1 MTISNSTTGNAEM
14 FQFQPHQPPK
24 QQQQQFIILAGPH
37 KTASTSTQLTMISL
51 QKANLLG
58 AFVWPKLRK
67 NYFPKRFSS
76 FAIGLMDREDDK
88 RVIQKVVRWTKE
100 FKKIWSKGQS
110 IVIGSEL
117 LGPAS
122 LSLYGSN
129 VLDGLKQAL
138 PTGRMNE
145 TEETTSTVVLNY
157 RSDRLGHLLSVW
169 GQFNFK
175 NRKVSTKTF
184 SDWMCSMDCSLQEPK
199 LNMNVINTLG
209 QAAVYREANYS
220 IVVVD
225 TGGVERDRLN
235 LANVPAC
242 EVLGI
247 ACVNGV
253 PEHMTP
259 EPMKGNSSN
268 QEVRLG
274 PEGGV
279 ATSEIILQEINAIL
293 KRMDCSYEHFLV
305 DESIHILHLSDM
317 FSNCSK
323 WSDKPAINEKQACSL
338 IQNVLECGN
347 NETSENSHDLNA
359 HSDGL
364 TKQMNET
371 IEYSPIG
378 IEDHNEHS
386 DWFLKQTNET
396 MEYNPIRTREYHE
409 HGNGLNLKKVVDE
422 MSVATGLFLLSAL
435 VLFYRRLHSVSKNH
449 FTK

>member
-1 MTISNSTTGNAEM
+1 
-14 FQFQPHQPPK
+14 
-24 QQQQQFIILAGPH
+24 
-37 KTASTSTQLTMISL
+37 
-51 QKANLLG
+51 
-58 AFVWPKLRK
+58 
-67 NYFPKRFSS
+67 
-76 FAIGLMDREDDK
+76 
-88 RVIQKVVRWTKE
+88 
-100 FKKIWSKGQS
+100 
-110 IVIGSEL
+110 
-117 LGPAS
+117 
-122 LSLYGSN
+122 
-129 VLDGLKQAL
+129 
-138 PTGRMNE
+138 
-145 TEETTSTVVLNY
+145 
-157 RSDRLGHLLSVW
+157 
-169 GQFNFK
+169 
-175 NRKVSTKTF
+175 
-184 SDWMCSMDCSLQEPK
+184 MDCSLQEPK

-268 QEVRLG
+268 QELVRLG

-371 IEYSPIG
+371 IEYSPI
-378 IEDHNEHS
+378 
-386 DWFLKQTNET
+386 
-396 MEYNPIRTREYHE
+396 RTREYHE
-409 HGNGLNLKKVVDE
+409 HGNGLNSKKVVDE

>member
-1 MTISNSTTGNAEM
+1 
-14 FQFQPHQPPK
+14 
-24 QQQQQFIILAGPH
+24 
-37 KTASTSTQLTMISL
+37 
-51 QKANLLG
+51 
-58 AFVWPKLRK
+58 
-67 NYFPKRFSS
+67 
-76 FAIGLMDREDDK
+76 
-88 RVIQKVVRWTKE
+88 
-100 FKKIWSKGQS
+100 
-110 IVIGSEL
+110 
-117 LGPAS
+117 
-122 LSLYGSN
+122 
-129 VLDGLKQAL
+129 
-138 PTGRMNE
+138 
-145 TEETTSTVVLNY
+145 
-157 RSDRLGHLLSVW
+157 
-169 GQFNFK
+169 
-175 NRKVSTKTF
+175 
-184 SDWMCSMDCSLQEPK
+184 MDCSLQEPK

-338 IQNVLECGN
+338 IQNVLECG
-347 NETSENSHDLNA
+347 
-359 HSDGL
+359 
-364 TKQMNET
+364 MNET

-396 MEYNPIRTREYHE
+396 MEYN
-409 HGNGLNLKKVVDE
+409 
-422 MSVATGLFLLSAL
+422 
-435 VLFYRRLHSVSKNH
+435 
-449 FTK
+449 